1 MPKTDKIPCPMCGMP
16 MNHHADKLDHG
27 AAAGEH
33 HAVDPD
39 LGGVVQETHSCSNCG
54 YVLFRRVT

>member
-1 MPKTDKIPCPMCGMP
+1 MISCPMCGTP

-27 AAAGEH
+27 ASSAEP

-39 LGGVVQETHSCSNCG
+39 LGGVVQETHACPDCG
-54 YVLFRRVT
+54 YVLFRKAT